1 MLYIYAT
8 NISSEDKKLGDT
20 VIKPNEFLY
29 VGEYTPLKITQIDAI
44 RANGLDVVLKS
55 TKPDPVVDPDPV
67 QPEEPTPNTPV
78 QDSEEHVSA
87 DPSTQSDSETSDESE
102 PSAQLLNMDV
112 EPIVET
118 SDAETDAGTDAEP
131 AIVKAAAIA
140 KKAVSNVAK
149 KSSSDANKSKSKSTQ
164 KTSNK

>member
-29 VGEYTPLKITQIDAI
+29 VGEYTPLKIIQIDAI

-78 QDSEEHVSA
+78 QDSEEPVNA

-112 EPIVET
+112 EPIVES
-118 SDAETDAGTDAEP
+118 SDAETDAEP

>member
-78 QDSEEHVSA
+78 QDSEEPVNA
-87 DPSTQSDSETSDESE
+87 DSSTQSDSETSDESE
-102 PSAQLLNMDV
+102 PSAQSLDTDV

-118 SDAETDAGTDAEP
+118 PVAETASEP
-131 AIVKAAAIA
+131 TIVKAAAIA

>member
-1 MLYIYAT
+1 
-8 NISSEDKKLGDT
+8 
-20 VIKPNEFLY
+20 
-29 VGEYTPLKITQIDAI
+29 
-44 RANGLDVVLKS
+44 
-55 TKPDPVVDPDPV
+55 
-67 QPEEPTPNTPV
+67 
-78 QDSEEHVSA
+78 
-87 DPSTQSDSETSDESE
+87 
-102 PSAQLLNMDV
+102 MDV